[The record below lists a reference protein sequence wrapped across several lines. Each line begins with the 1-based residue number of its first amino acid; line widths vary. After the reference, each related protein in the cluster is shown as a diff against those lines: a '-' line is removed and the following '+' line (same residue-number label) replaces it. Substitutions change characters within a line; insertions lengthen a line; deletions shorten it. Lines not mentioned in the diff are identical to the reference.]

1 MDRQESE
8 GQKHSSW
15 SSALLSICTNSV
27 EDLIGSDMALGSAGR
42 RRIWNGHKEQVR
54 EKTETLSC
62 VWGGETDASVD
73 EGSVLNCSPISL
85 RSRNRTPRA

>member
-27 EDLIGSDMALGSAGR
+27 EDLIGCDMALGSAGR

-62 VWGGETDASVD
+62 VWGGETGGALMKGV
-73 EGSVLNCSPISL
+73 C
-85 RSRNRTPRA
+85 